1 MYKSIKEKLDKEER
15 IYTEP
20 NKNIK
25 LMSVKRY
32 DEINVDEI
40 NKSDKVFIYPQKGK
54 YYRYVTI

>member
-1 MYKSIKEKLDKEER
+1 MYKFIKERLNKGKE

-25 LMSVKRY
+25 LMSVKNY
-32 DEINVDEI
+32 DQINVDEI
-40 NKSDKVFIYPQKGK
+40 NKSEKVFIYPQKGK